1 MPTASEPFAKPAGLA
16 ERRSLSALRFGV
28 AYDFRNPPDSG
39 MALPELYAGCL
50 AQIRRIDELGFDSIW
65 ITEHH
70 FVEDGY
76 VPSFVAVA
84 GAIAAATQRVS
95 ISSNVLLMPFQ
106 HPVRLAEDLAVLDN
120 LSAGRMMLG
129 VGLGYAHHEFRAFGV
144 DRRHR
149 VSLTEEGIEILR
161 RAWGEERFSFTG
173 KRFSFEDVAVRPR
186 PVQRGGP
193 PLWIAAMSEAGAR
206 RAARL
211 GAHLLPQG
219 RRQVVLEPW
228 REELAARGRNAS
240 AHRVGIVR
248 PWIVTDNRDAI
259 WPAIRAAERYRI
271 GVYERWLRD
280 AGDQEYLQTAP
291 DSDAIPQTY
300 IVGDPERVAEEISH
314 FAERFGVT
322 DVITWGAPPGVA
334 PERLNESF
342 ERFAAEVMPRF
353 RATP

>member
-1 MPTASEPFAKPAGLA
+1 MAQ
-16 ERRSLSALRFGV
+16 LRFGV

-39 MALPELYAGCL
+39 RSLPELYARCL
-50 AQIRRIDELGFDSIW
+50 EQIRSIDRLGYDAVW

-70 FVEDGY
+70 FVDDGY

-84 GAIAAATQRVS
+84 GAIAAATRRVA
-95 ISSNVLLMPFQ
+95 ISSNVLLMPFA

-120 LSAGRMMLG
+120 LSNGRMMLG

-161 RAWGEERFSFTG
+161 RAWSEDRFDFHGT
-173 KRFSFEDVAVRPR
+173 RFRFEGVAVRPR
-186 PVQRGGP
+186 PVQPGGP

-219 RRQVVLEPW
+219 RRPVVLDPW
-228 REELAARGRNAS
+228 YEELEARDRRREDY
-240 AHRVGIVR
+240 RVGILR
-248 PWIVTDNRDAI
+248 PFVVTDDRAAI
-259 WPAIRAAERYRI
+259 WPKIRAAERYRVA
-271 GVYERWLRD
+271 VYERWLRE
-280 AGDQEYLQTAP
+280 AGDQEVLQTTP
-291 DSDAIPQTY
+291 EPNAIPQSY
-300 IVGDPERVAEEISH
+300 IVGGAQEVADEIAA

-322 DVITWGAPPGVA
+322 DLITWGAPPGVS
-334 PERLNESF
+334 PELMNDSL
-342 ERFAAEVMPRF
+342 ERFASDVMPHF
-353 RATP
+353 R